1 MDNLI
6 QLAMQ
11 IIFCLL
17 IAAILGAIIGYL
29 LGKMSKC
36 DKNEY
41 NNDDDFHGHKREQN
55 KLTKLND
62 YSEEGSVHHQ
72 ENIVSS
78 GLSHAQTA
86 AATGVAGVTAA
97 GAGLLG
103 GAKDIGSTVTNTIG
117 DTASNITQTGS
128 NMFDNTK
135 EAASNFG
142 HNTTEAASNF
152 GHNTKEAATNFGH
165 NTTEAASN
173 LGHNITDSGEKYTQ
187 DVVRDDITLNNTSIG
202 QEIGIRPQSIQAPMG
217 EADDLKEISGV
228 GLKIEEVLNT
238 LGIYHFEQISEWH
251 PENIEWIENY
261 LSVKRR
267 VVKEDWIGQA
277 KLLAAGGQTE
287 FSKKVRR
294 GDNRNY

>member
-36 DKNEY
+36 NKNEY

-103 GAKDIGSTVTNTIG
+103 GAKDIGSNVTNTVS
-117 DTASNITQTGS
+117 DAASNITQTGS
-128 NMFDNTK
+128 NMFDNTR

-142 HNTTEAASNF
+142 HNTR
-152 GHNTKEAATNFGH
+152 
-165 NTTEAASN
+165 EAASN
-173 LGHNITDSGEKYTQ
+173 LGHNITDSSEKYTQ
-187 DVVRDDITLNNTSIG
+187 NVRDDINLNNTSTSIG

-217 EADDLKEISGV
+217 EADDLKEISGI

-238 LGIYHFEQISEWH
+238 LGIYHFSQISEWR